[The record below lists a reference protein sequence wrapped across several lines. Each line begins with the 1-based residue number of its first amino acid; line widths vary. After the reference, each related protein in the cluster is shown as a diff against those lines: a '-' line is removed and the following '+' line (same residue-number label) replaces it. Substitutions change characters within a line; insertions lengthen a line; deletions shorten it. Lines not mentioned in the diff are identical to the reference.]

1 MTLPSQLTPA
11 SLQQVRTELADTIAA
26 LRQDTGERLP
36 PLDELDPASP
46 EFTATVSK
54 INENSLTLAVLVKAA
69 ADIDKLEAA
78 ANKVVQRAWAR
89 IEKHRKT
96 AGMPVS
102 EASADPREV

>member
-11 SLQQVRTELADTIAA
+11 SLQQVRTELADVIAA
-26 LRQDTGERLP
+26 LRQDTGEKLP

-69 ADIDKLEAA
+69 ADIEKLEAA
-78 ANKVVQRAWAR
+78 ANKVLQRAWTRMA
-89 IEKHRKT
+89 KHRKT
-96 AGMPVS
+96 VGAN
-102 EASADPREV
+102 

>member
-11 SLQQVRTELADTIAA
+11 SLQQVRSELADTIAA

-69 ADIDKLEAA
+69 ADIEKLEAA
-78 ANKVVQRAWAR
+78 ANKVVQRVGVR
-89 IEKHRKT
+89 LEKHRK
-96 AGMPVS
+96 ALGV
-102 EASADPREV
+102 

>member
-11 SLQQVRTELADTIAA
+11 SLQQVRSELADTIAA
-26 LRQDTGERLP
+26 LRQDTGEKLP

-69 ADIDKLEAA
+69 ADIEKLEAT
-78 ANKVVQRAWAR
+78 ANKVVQRVWAR
-89 IEKHRKT
+89 IEKHRKAIGT
-96 AGMPVS
+96 PAA

>member
-11 SLQQVRTELADTIAA
+11 SLQQVRTELADMIAA
-26 LRQDTGERLP
+26 LRQDTGEKLP

-69 ADIDKLEAA
+69 ADIEKLEAA
-78 ANKVVQRAWAR
+78 ANKVVQRVGVR
-89 IEKHRKT
+89 LERHRK
-96 AGMPVS
+96 ALGV
-102 EASADPREV
+102 